1 VGIKIGDKVEINGDT
16 QSYILTDP
24 NEVYT
29 GEVIGKE
36 NGELLVRL
44 DKSVTRGPGKFRE
57 VSVPEKSARRLHAE
71 TK

>member
-1 VGIKIGDKVEINGDT
+1 MEIKIGDKVEISGDT

-24 NEVYT
+24 DEVYT
-29 GEVIGKE
+29 GEVIGKD

-44 DKSVTRGPGKFRE
+44 DKPVTRGPGKFHE
-57 VSVPEKSARRLHAE
+57 VSVPEKSARRAHAA